1 MLSPD
6 TTTGAFLSAIT
17 TICCPSIST
26 LVATAVLTAPLPAAN
41 TQEFTNTTVYYED
54 RSGIKYFANCTELHF
69 THNIT
74 FPNYIYALS
83 IHFCEVHYQGLLFS
97 VVLKILDV

>member
-1 MLSPD
+1 MLID
-6 TTTGAFLSAIT
+6 CKKLNNKAAAGLAFVRLA
-17 TICCPSIST
+17 
-26 LVATAVLTAPLPAAN
+26 VATVPEAAN

-97 VVLKILDV
+97 VVLKILGV